1 MATTKEG
8 LVKKKVAEMLKKYGA
23 YYFFPAMGAF
33 GRAGVP
39 DIVGCYRGVFFA
51 VECKAG
57 KGKTTAIQDAE
68 IEKIQ
73 KARGHAFVI
82 NENNMDLLE
91 TYLKEHHD

>member
-1 MATTKEG
+1 MTPEG
-8 LVKKKVAEMLKKYGA
+8 KVKKKVAELLKKYGV

-39 DIVGCYRGVFFA
+39 DIVGCYRGVFIA

-57 KGKTTAIQDAE
+57 NGKTTALQDAE

-73 KARGHAFVI
+73 KAKGHAFVI
-82 NENNMDLLE
+82 NENNMELLE
-91 TYLKEHHD
+91 TYLEEKHVR